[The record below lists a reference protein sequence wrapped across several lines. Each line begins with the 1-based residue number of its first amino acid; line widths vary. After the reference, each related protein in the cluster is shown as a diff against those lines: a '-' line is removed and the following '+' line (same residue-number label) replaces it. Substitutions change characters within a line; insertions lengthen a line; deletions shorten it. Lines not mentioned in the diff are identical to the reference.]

1 MRWFQP
7 LTSAATA
14 ALFSATLLSG
24 APTQAQTTSLR
35 YAVGFPTGAAPE
47 SARVYAEAVKKHSN
61 NTLNIRVFDLS
72 LLNLSEMSGGV
83 KQGVADIGYVLTPYF
98 PAEYPHLNMATELSM
113 LLALRDDP
121 GGKGGLAYGG
131 AMAEFAFTKCP
142 ECAAD
147 FARQNQLYTS
157 TGGSSNYMLL
167 CNKPMRTQA
176 DLKGARLRAGGAA
189 WARWARE
196 MGATPASMSGNEVF
210 EALHQK
216 VVDCAIISAPE
227 LSGLNLKDAV
237 THITTDLPGGAFSG
251 ATSNVNLDAWRKLDA
266 VQRTA
271 LLRGGAV
278 LGAEVSMRYLKY
290 GQRDL
295 ERAKAKGAQIAQADP
310 ALVQASRKAIEADI
324 QTIATNYAKQHN
336 VKRAEEIV
344 ATMRQLVDRW
354 MPLVQKV
361 ENAEQLAQLYWD
373 EVYSKVD
380 VKTYGAAAR

>member
-1 MRWFQP
+1 MRWFKP

-14 ALFSATLLSG
+14 AIFTATLLVG
-24 APTQAQTTSLR
+24 TAAQAQTTLR
-35 YAVGFPTGAAPE
+35 YAVGFPTGAGPE
-47 SARVYAEAVKKHSN
+47 SARVYAEAVKKFSN

-72 LLNLSEMSGGV
+72 LLNLAEMSGGL
-83 KQGVADIGYVLTPYF
+83 KQGVADIGSVLSPYF
-98 PAEYPHLNMATELSM
+98 PAEFPHMNMATELSM

-121 GGKGGLAYGG
+121 NGKGSLAYGG
-131 AMAEFAFTKCP
+131 AMAEFILTKCA

-147 FARQNQLYTS
+147 FAKQNQLYTS
-157 TGGSSNYMLL
+157 TSASSNYMLL
-167 CNKPMRTQA
+167 CNKSMRTQA
-176 DLKGARLRAGGAA
+176 DVKGARLRAGGAA

-196 MGATPASMSGNEVF
+196 MGATPTSMPGNEVF

-237 THITTDLPGGAFSG
+237 THITTDVPGGSFSG
-251 ATSNVNLDAWRKLDA
+251 AAGNVNLNAWRKLNE
-266 VQRTA
+266 VQRMA

-295 ERAKAKGAQIAQADP
+295 ERAKAKGTQITQADP

-324 QTIATNYAKQHN
+324 QTIAANYTKQYN
-336 VKRAEEIV
+336 VKRAEEMI

-354 MPLVQKV
+354 MPLVQNV
-361 ENAEQLAQLYWD
+361 ENAEQLADIYWK
-373 EVYSKVD
+373 EAYSKVD
-380 VKTYGAAAR
+380 VKTYGLLVK